1 MLPGTCRMV
10 LGVRRLIAEG
20 ALSCAVVLA
29 TAGERLLL
37 VGGGIASLTAPY
49 LACSGERPVVGWL
62 GSTQPRHFKTNNK
75 IPNTQT
81 QKYRKFQTHT
91 KVGRLVSCA
100 PVLPASI
107 NMPTRGQS
115 FYIYTFIDFLS
126 VFESSH
132 YVLGF
137 KSM

>member
-1 MLPGTCRMV
+1 M
-10 LGVRRLIAEG
+10 
-20 ALSCAVVLA
+20 
-29 TAGERLLL
+29 
-37 VGGGIASLTAPY
+37 
-49 LACSGERPVVGWL
+49 VGWL

-75 IPNTQT
+75 TPNTQT

-91 KVGRLVSCA
+91 KVGRIVSCA

-132 YVLGF
+132 YMLGF